1 MRIILFTIAAAA
13 ATTVMAVEQA
23 DLVWKKPV
31 EAHTTGMA
39 NVQGPFFL
47 AGGRIAVVSENRM
60 PGDKPTHQLVLTFF
74 NPDST
79 VLRTMLIGGAEA
91 GNAWLGAAAT
101 DMAGKIYVIS
111 RMEKDESVHLHRF
124 SPAGDEESNQ
134 ELKGETSSFPTGLLI
149 ERSGDMFVSGIGA
162 GIGIAYLSRTN
173 ASGAAGWRYG
183 SGKLLADAWRPSK
196 ITSDQKGNVIIAGV
210 IAKDGP
216 VRVAKVD
223 PKGEKVFSV
232 DLPETKDVAGL
243 LVDPDGK
250 VVVLAKS
257 ETDGALLFS
266 LDPEDGHSVWV
277 ETKLN
282 TADIEPKDAIM
293 DARRFIYI
301 LLDSKEE
308 GVVRSYVVRY
318 SLGGTPLENLRPTN
332 DGSRAGS
339 LAMDS
344 VGEVYVTAI
353 TKGGQLVV
361 SRSASNLNARYAIR
375 SSPGVYDG
383 AKIAVRDEDG
393 AMAIITLRKD
403 DQGDLYQ
410 PYLFRGRQAPV
421 AKYDTYKAVANTQNN
436 LPTVLGN
443 DSYLEGAQMS
453 ITQRPANGKLEMQA
467 DGSFLYTPRSG
478 FTGKDTFRYQLTRG
492 TLAWY
497 AAIVTLNVE

>member
-1 MRIILFTIAAAA
+1 MRTILLALTVAV
-13 ATTVMAVEQA
+13 ATTGLAVDQA
-23 DLVWKKPV
+23 DLVWKKPI

-39 NVQGPFFL
+39 NVRGPFFL
-47 AGGRIAVVSENRM
+47 DGGKIAVVSENRM
-60 PGDKPTHQLVLTFF
+60 PGDKPTNQIALTVF
-74 NPDST
+74 NLDST

-91 GNAWLGAAAT
+91 GSAWLGAAAT
-101 DMAGKIYVIS
+101 DIAGKIYVVV
-111 RMEKDESVHLHRF
+111 RMEKDQSVHLHRF

-134 ELKGETSSFPTGLLI
+134 ELKSESGSLPTGLLI
-149 ERSGDMFVSGIGA
+149 ERSGDMFVSGIGS
-162 GIGIAYLSRTN
+162 GIGIAFLTRTD
-173 ASGAAGWRYG
+173 AGGAAGWRYG

-210 IAKDGP
+210 IANDGP

-223 PKGEKVFSV
+223 PKGKKVFSV
-232 DLPETKDVAGL
+232 DLPETKDLAGL

-257 ETDGALLFS
+257 AVGGTLLFS
-266 LDPEDGHSVWV
+266 LDSEDGHPVWI

-282 TADIEPKDAIM
+282 TADIEPRDALM

-308 GVVRSYVVRY
+308 AVVRSYVVRY

-344 VGEVYVTAI
+344 TGEVYVTAI
-353 TKGGQLVV
+353 SKVGQLVV
-361 SRSASNLNARYAIR
+361 SRSASNLKTRYAIR
-375 SSPGVYDG
+375 SSPGTYDG
-383 AKIAVRDEDG
+383 AKVAVRDADG
-393 AMAIITLRKD
+393 AIAVLTMKKD
-403 DQGDLYQ
+403 EQGDLSQ

-421 AKYDTYKAVANTQNN
+421 AKFDTYKVIANTQNN
-436 LPTVLGN
+436 LPTVFGN

-467 DGSFLYTPRSG
+467 AGSFVYTPRSG
-478 FTGKDTFRYQLTRG
+478 FTGKDTFRYQLSRG

>member
-1 MRIILFTIAAAA
+1 
-13 ATTVMAVEQA
+13 MAGVGLAVDQA
-23 DLVWKKPV
+23 ELVWKKPV
-31 EAHTTGMA
+31 EAHTNGMA
-39 NVQGPFFL
+39 GVQGPFFL
-47 AGGRIAVVSENRM
+47 PGGKIAVVSENRM
-60 PGDKPTHQLVLTFF
+60 LGDKPLNQIVLTIF

-79 VLRTMLIGGAEA
+79 VLRTMMIGGAEA
-91 GNAWLGAAAT
+91 GSASLGAAET
-101 DMAGKIYVIS
+101 DKAGKVHIVV
-111 RMEKDESVHLHRF
+111 RMEKDQSVHLHTF
-124 SPAGDEESNQ
+124 SATGDEEAN
-134 ELKGETSSFPTGLLI
+134 LDLNGESGSFPTALLI
-149 ERSGDMFVSGIGA
+149 ERSGDIFVAGAGNGIGA
-162 GIGIAYLSRTN
+162 GFLSRTGT
-173 ASGAAGWRYG
+173 SGWRYG
-183 SGKLLADAWRPSK
+183 AGKLLTDAWRPSK
-196 ITSDQKGNVIIAGV
+196 IASDQKGNIV
-210 IAKDGP
+210 IAASSANGGP

-223 PKGEKVFSV
+223 PAGKKVFAV

-250 VVVLAKS
+250 IVVLAKS
-257 ETDGALLFS
+257 ETGGTLLFS
-266 LDPEDGHSVWV
+266 LDPDDGHSVWV

-353 TKGGQLVV
+353 SKGGQLVV
-361 SRSASNLNARYAIR
+361 SRSASNLKARYAIR

-393 AMAIITLRKD
+393 ALAVITMRKD
-403 DQGDLYQ
+403 DQGDLFQ

-421 AKYDTYKAVANTQNN
+421 AKFDTYKAVANIQNN

-443 DSYLEGAQMS
+443 DSYLEGTQMS